1 MDKVIDYN
9 KKKETLLVLVY
20 IIMIFPLLGENLV
33 STVLGDTISKIFSII
48 SCFFILLIVLKQRKI
63 YIDKFLI
70 IMLILILQ
78 HIIINFLLAPSS
90 LKITSANNMIT
101 PYGLIGY
108 FMLFFLINIYTENI
122 NMMKIIFKSMMIV
135 MTISVLANLI
145 FTGDLRIADNVSVF
159 KEAIST
165 GYTNSRDWLFGH
177 RNMIFI
183 HHLMWIIISYVYYK
197 IIRRNYSRMYI
208 FQIFFTI
215 MVAVI
220 SWNST
225 MMLTTAIILVLGI
238 FRKNIF
244 SKLNINH
251 YVTFYLVLEVSIVF
265 LRLQEA
271 FLFIIVNILHRNLS
285 FTGRTYIWNYYI
297 NQFLSGSI
305 FNKLFGNFG
314 ITELTVNAHNMF
326 LGLLAFTGIIGL
338 VLYFILLYLSAKE
351 LKKVK
356 ESDTSKF
363 VSIIIFGF
371 LLNALTM
378 EFYLQPLIAMYIGYK
393 IKKINLLVESDSND

>member
-271 FLFIIVNILHRNLS
+271 FSFIIVNILHRNLS

-338 VLYFILLYLSAKE
+338 VLYFILLYLPAKE